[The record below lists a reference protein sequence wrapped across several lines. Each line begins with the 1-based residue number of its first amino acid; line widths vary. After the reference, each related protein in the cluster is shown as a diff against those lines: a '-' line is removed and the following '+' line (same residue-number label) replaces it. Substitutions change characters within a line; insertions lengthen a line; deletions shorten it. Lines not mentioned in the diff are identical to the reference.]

1 MKKIIRLTES
11 DLTKLVRRVI
21 QEQSKNYIGGLLS
34 SLKKNGWYTISEYKR
49 MNNKAVI
56 DGDKGFLSYDKASTT
71 IGSGNEPFYYIRP
84 KYPKSVSNFSSE
96 FETLYVDNKSTSDNV
111 IVCFYMEC
119 YNISKN
125 PQDYSKVMKYI
136 TTPYI
141 H

>member
-1 MKKIIRLTES
+1 MGRIVRLTEN

-21 QEQSKNYIGGLLS
+21 QEQSKNYIGELLS

-49 MNNKAVI
+49 MNDKSVI
-56 DGDKGFLSYDKASTT
+56 DGDRDFLFYDKASTT

-84 KYPKSVSNFSSE
+84 KNPKGVSNFSHE
-96 FETLYVDNKSTSDNV
+96 FETLYVDNKSTSDNI
-111 IVCFYMEC
+111 IVCFDRRC
-119 YNISKN
+119 YSMSKN
-125 PQDYSKVMKYI
+125 PQDYSKVMEYI